1 LFIDLVRIT
10 VRAGKG
16 GDGAVRFRR
25 EKYVANG
32 GPDGGDGGKGGDV
45 ILCVNTG
52 MGTLADFR
60 YRRKYKAE
68 DGKRGEGGNCNG
80 RHGKDT
86 VVQVPPGT
94 VVKEAST
101 GRILVDMDD
110 IDKTFVVA
118 KGGAGGKGNQH
129 FANSVRQTP
138 RFATPGDPGQEI
150 ELILELKSIA
160 DVGLVGFPNAGKSTL
175 ISVVSESRPKIAD
188 YPFTTLEPNLGV
200 VNLGMDRSFV
210 IADIPGIIE
219 GAAEGVG
226 LGLEFLRH
234 IERTKLLLLMVDLAQ
249 VDGNDVIYAYEHIN
263 EELAKYSRRLATR
276 TRYIV
281 GNKNDV
287 TNCEGND
294 NRLRERA
301 VKDGYEYFSISA
313 VTGKGVNELMNS
325 AFEKLR
331 SLPRPLIFDPSE
343 EVVVITDDIQEPF
356 EVRVEDGR
364 YMIEGPYARRLFMST
379 NFDDHEAMRYFQRM
393 LKNKGIIKRLEELG
407 IEEGDTVCIFDME
420 FEYVK

>member
-1 LFIDLVRIT
+1 VFIDLVKIT
-10 VRAGKG
+10 VKAGNG

-32 GPDGGDGGKGGDV
+32 GPDGGDGGKGGDA
-45 ILCVNTG
+45 ILSVNPG

-60 YRRKYKAE
+60 YKRKYKAE
-68 DGKRGEGGNCNG
+68 DGNRGEGGNCNG
-80 RHGKDT
+80 RQGKET

-94 VVKEAST
+94 VVKDATT
-101 GRILVDMDD
+101 GRIIVDMDD
-110 IDKTFVVA
+110 TDKTFVIA
-118 KGGAGGKGNQH
+118 KGGCGGKGNQH

-138 RFATPGDPGQEI
+138 RFATPGEPGQEV
-150 ELILELKSIA
+150 ELLLELKSIA

-175 ISVVSESRPKIAD
+175 ISVVSQSRPKIAD

-200 VNLGMDRSFV
+200 VSLGMDRSFV

-234 IERTKLLLLMVDLAQ
+234 VERTKLLFLMIDLAQ

-263 EELAKYSRRLATR
+263 EELAKYSKRLSTR
-276 TRYIV
+276 TRFIV

-287 TNCEGND
+287 TGTED
-294 NRLRERA
+294 KDKKLRERA
-301 VKDGYEYFSISA
+301 NKDGYEYFSISA
-313 VTGKGVNELMNS
+313 VTRKGVDELMNS
-325 AFEKLR
+325 AFEKLG

-343 EVVVITDDIQEPF
+343 EVVVITDDNQEPF
-356 EVRVEDGR
+356 EVRVEDGK

-379 NFDDHEAMRYFQRM
+379 NFDDHESMRYFQRT
-393 LKNKGIIKRLEELG
+393 LKNKGIIQKLEELG
-407 IEEGDTVCIFDME
+407 VTEGDTVCIFDME